1 MLEVRDL
8 HKTYRG
14 GAKALD
20 GVSLTIGSGMFGL
33 LGPNGAGK
41 TTLMRT
47 VATLLRPDRGEVRLG
62 EVDVVQDPARAR
74 RYLGYLPQDYGTYPS
89 LTVHEYL
96 DYLGLLSGLGAG
108 QRRRRIGELLEWVN
122 LVDRR
127 NRPTRQLSGGMKRR
141 LGIAQALLAD
151 PRLLIVDE
159 PTAGLDPEERVRFR
173 NLLADLSGDRVVILS
188 THIVEDIAHT
198 CARMGVLARGRL
210 RFDGSPSDLIRRAEG
225 RVWTVETDGSTASH
239 LRTLGQVTSTVRT
252 GKGLSLRL
260 VTPER
265 PHPSAAPAEPT
276 LEDAYLD
283 LIATGGDTR

>member
-1 MLEVRDL
+1 MLELRGL

-14 GAKALD
+14 GTKALD
-20 GVSLTIGSGMFGL
+20 GVDLTIDHGMYGL

-47 VATLLRPDRGEVRLG
+47 VATLLRPDHGAVRLG
-62 EVDVVQDPARAR
+62 EIDLVQDPVRAR
-74 RYLGYLPQDYGTYPS
+74 RHLGYLPQEFGTYPS
-89 LTVHEYL
+89 LTVYEYL
-96 DYLGLLSGLGAG
+96 DYLGLLSGLDAAS
-108 QRRRRIGELLEWVN
+108 RRRRIGELLEWVN
-122 LVDRR
+122 LADRR

-159 PTAGLDPEERVRFR
+159 PTAGLDPGERVRFR

-188 THIVEDIAHT
+188 THIVEDVAHT
-198 CARMGVLARGRL
+198 CGRLGVLVRGRL
-210 RFDGSPSDLIRRAEG
+210 LFDGPPSDLVRRTEG
-225 RVWTVETDGSTASH
+225 RVWTVEADDRTASD
-239 LRTLGQVTSTVRT
+239 LRARGQVTSTVRT
-252 GKGLSLRL
+252 ARGLFLRL

-265 PHPSAAPAEPT
+265 PCPAAAPAEPT

-283 LIATGGDTR
+283 LIATGGEAR